1 MSAIE
6 LPPDAGAVPQA
17 HDPRAP
23 YRVCDMPVRMRPR
36 EAVERLGVENVP
48 DQVLLAI
55 LLRSGAR
62 GMNVV
67 DLAERLVRTYGSL
80 TALSRASVEELT
92 GNRHLRGL
100 GKVKAQMLKAALE
113 LSRRM
118 ADERRDERGSVVR
131 SPEDAAVVLR
141 ETAKPLDHERFWTLP
156 LDSKNRLKWGVEEIS
171 RGILDTS
178 LVHPREV
185 FKRAIQW
192 GCAAVVLV
200 HNHPSGDPTP
210 SAEDVR
216 ITRQLIQAG
225 QVIGIKVL
233 DHIVLGRPSAERA
246 RDFVSLRESGTVEF
260 VD

>member
-1 MSAIE
+1 MID
-6 LPPDAGAVPQA
+6 PDPSVPA
-17 HDPRAP
+17 LRDPSAP
-23 YRVCDMPVRMRPR
+23 YRICDMPARLRPR

-48 DQVLLAI
+48 DAVLLAI
-55 LLRSGAR
+55 LLRSGVR
-62 GMNVV
+62 GMNVAE
-67 DLAERLVRTYGSL
+67 LAERLLRTYGSL
-80 TALSRASVEELT
+80 TALSRASVEDLT
-92 GNRHLRGL
+92 SNRHLRGL
-100 GKVKAQMLKAALE
+100 GRVKAQMVKAALE
-113 LSRRM
+113 LARRI
-118 ADERRDERGSVVR
+118 ADERRDERGCVVR
-131 SPEDAAVVLR
+131 SPEDAAAVLR
-141 ETAKPLDHERFWTLP
+141 EAAKPLDHERFWTLP

-216 ITRQLIQAG
+216 ITRQLVQAG

-233 DHIVLGRPSAERA
+233 DHIVLGRPSADRV
-246 RDFVSLRESGTVEF
+246 RDFVSLREAGVVEF
-260 VD
+260 TE

>member
-1 MSAIE
+1 MNVPHSQ
-6 LPPDAGAVPQA
+6 PDPVIRDAS
-17 HDPRAP
+17 AP
-23 YRVCDMPVRMRPR
+23 YRLCDMPVRLRPR

-48 DQVLLAI
+48 DQVLIAV

-67 DLAERLVRTYGSL
+67 DLAERLMRTYGSL

-92 GNRHLRGL
+92 NNRQLRGL

-113 LSRRM
+113 LARRI

-131 SPEDAAVVLR
+131 SPEDAAAVLR

-156 LDSKNRLKWGVEEIS
+156 LDSKNRLKWGVEEVS

-216 ITRQLIQAG
+216 ITRQLVQAG

-233 DHIVLGRPSAERA
+233 DHIVLGRPSTDRA
-246 RDFVSLRESGTVEF
+246 RDFVSLRESGVVEF
-260 VD
+260 TD

>member
-1 MSAIE
+1 MSQAAQ
-6 LPPDAGAVPQA
+6 PPPETVR
-17 HDPRAP
+17 DPSAP
-23 YRVCDMPVRMRPR
+23 YRVCDMPVRLRPR
-36 EAVERLGVENVP
+36 EAVERLGVEGVP

-55 LLRSGAR
+55 LLRSGAK

-67 DLAERLVRTYGSL
+67 DLAERLLRIYGSL

-92 GNRHLRGL
+92 ANRNLRGL

-113 LSRRM
+113 LARRV

-131 SPEDAAVVLR
+131 SPEDAAAILR
-141 ETAKPLDHERFWTLP
+141 ETAKALEHERFWTLP
-156 LDSKNRLKWGVEEIS
+156 LDAKNRLKWGVEEIS
-171 RGILDTS
+171 RGILDSS

-216 ITRQLIQAG
+216 ITRQLVQAG

-233 DHIVLGRPSAERA
+233 DHIVLGRPSAERV
-246 RDFVSLRESGTVEF
+246 RDFVSLREAGVVEF
-260 VD
+260 TD

>member
-1 MSAIE
+1 MSDSDMSA
-6 LPPDAGAVPQA
+6 VPVLR
-17 HDPRAP
+17 DPSAP
-23 YRVCDMPVRMRPR
+23 YRVCDMPVRLRPR

-48 DQVLLAI
+48 DQVLLAL

-67 DLAERLVRTYGSL
+67 DLAERVLRTYGSL
-80 TALSRASVEELT
+80 TALSRASVDELT
-92 GNRHLRGL
+92 SNRQLRGL
-100 GKVKAQMLKAALE
+100 GRVKAQMLKAALE
-113 LSRRM
+113 LARRT
-118 ADERRDERGSVVR
+118 AEERRDERGSVVR
-131 SPEDAAVVLR
+131 SPEDAAGILR

-156 LDSKNRLKWGVEEIS
+156 LDSKNRLKWGAEEVS

-216 ITRQLIQAG
+216 ITKQLVQAG

-233 DHIVLGRPSAERA
+233 DHIVLGRPSAERV
-246 RDFVSLRESGTVEF
+246 RDFVSLRESGVVEF
-260 VD
+260 AE